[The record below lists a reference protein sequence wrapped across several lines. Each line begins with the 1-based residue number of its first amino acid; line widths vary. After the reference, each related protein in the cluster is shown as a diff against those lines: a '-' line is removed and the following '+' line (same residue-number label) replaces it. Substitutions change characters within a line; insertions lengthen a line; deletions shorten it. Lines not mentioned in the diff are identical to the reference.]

1 MILSRVGCVWSDVHL
16 NSAVLAFE
24 STTVDGLLTILIIL
38 ARWEFSDNHL
48 SLYFG
53 IKSTFFYQNMSA
65 SELGVG
71 SRIGHPKFGTGVI
84 VSVDE
89 TYYKIYFSSLEEVK
103 TLARDY
109 EGFAV
114 VEAKVP
120 DFPMLTMKDV
130 ERAIREALIATSERA
145 PLIPL
150 GGKWMGGTLII
161 EPSDK
166 SLQPKE
172 IPVETFF
179 HKIVMVREKLRVL
192 EQNINNHPKLDDE
205 DRVNMQQYIT
215 RCYGSLTTFNVLF
228 AYKED
233 QFKGSG
239 KD

>member
-1 MILSRVGCVWSDVHL
+1 MPVSCVPADRKPLNIGKIADSLIFEDYKLQSKKSRH
-16 NSAVLAFE
+16 
-24 STTVDGLLTILIIL
+24 
-38 ARWEFSDNHL
+38 
-48 SLYFG
+48 
-53 IKSTFFYQNMSA
+53 MSA

-71 SRIGHPKFGTGVI
+71 SRIGHPKFGSGII
-84 VSVDE
+84 VSVEDSC
-89 TYYKIYFSSLEEVK
+89 YKIFFTASEEVK

-109 EGFAV
+109 EGYTV
-114 VEAKVP
+114 EEAKLP
-120 DFPMLTMKDV
+120 DFPMLTTKDV
-130 ERAIREALIATSERA
+130 ERAIREALMATAERA
-145 PLIPL
+145 PLVPL
-150 GGKWMGGTLII
+150 GGKWMGGNLII

-166 SLQPKE
+166 SLQGKE

-179 HKIVMVREKLRVL
+179 RKIVMVREKLRVL

-205 DRVNMQQYIT
+205 DRVNLQQYIT

>member
-1 MILSRVGCVWSDVHL
+1 
-16 NSAVLAFE
+16 
-24 STTVDGLLTILIIL
+24 
-38 ARWEFSDNHL
+38 
-48 SLYFG
+48 
-53 IKSTFFYQNMSA
+53 MSE

-71 SRIGHPKFGTGVI
+71 SRIGHPKFGSGII
-84 VSVDE
+84 VSVDS
-89 TYYKIYFSSLEEVK
+89 TYYKIYFTAYEEVK

-109 EGFAV
+109 DGYTVE
-114 VEAKVP
+114 EAKVP
-120 DFPMLTMKDV
+120 DFPTLTMKDV

-150 GGKWMGGTLII
+150 GGKWMGGNLII

-166 SLQPKE
+166 SLQAKE

-179 HKIVMVREKLRVL
+179 RKIVMVREKLRVL

-205 DRVNMQQYIT
+205 DRIGLQQYIT

>member
-1 MILSRVGCVWSDVHL
+1 MID
-16 NSAVLAFE
+16 FE
-24 STTVDGLLTILIIL
+24 
-38 ARWEFSDNHL
+38 L

-53 IKSTFFYQNMSA
+53 NKSTLFYQIMSA

-89 TYYKIYFSSLEEVK
+89 TYYKIYFSTLEEVK
-103 TLARDY
+103 TLARDF
-109 EGFAV
+109 EGFSV

-161 EPSDK
+161 EPSDR
-166 SLQPKE
+166 SLQSKE

-179 HKIVMVREKLRVL
+179 RKIVMVREKLRVL